1 MLLELAA
8 ANAAFA
14 VIKEAVQNSG
24 DLMAAGESLFKFF
37 DSKAELQKKAKS
49 SNGSDRGDLEA
60 FMALEQIRK
69 NEEEL
74 KEMMIY
80 QGRGGLWTDWLK
92 FQLDAKKRREAA
104 EREKVLKRQRI
115 IQRIKDIGMIILIVV
130 LLGGLGLIIG
140 AAIWFARDV

>member
-1 MLLELAA
+1 LAA

-37 DSKAELQKKAKS
+37 DSKAELQKKAQS

-60 FMALEQIRK
+60 FMALEQLKK

-80 QGRGGLWTDWLK
+80 QGRAGLWTDWLK
-92 FQLDAKKRREAA
+92 FQLDAKKRREAV
-104 EREKVLKRQRI
+104 EREKVLKKQRI
-115 IQRIKDIGMIILIVV
+115 IQRIKDIGMIILVVV